1 MTGGLGLGVE
11 MDLEVDAVK
20 HTDEERGEKEKERPA
35 QETVT
40 VPTREEQARSTGELG
55 AVVRRGRGDAAG
67 LL

>member
-1 MTGGLGLGVE
+1 MELE
-11 MDLEVDAVK
+11 MDLGVDVMK
-20 HTDEERGEKEKERPA
+20 HTDEERGEKEKEWPE

-40 VPTREEQARSTGELG
+40 VPTREEQARNTGELG